1 MGGAP
6 AGQTWNAERYARNA
20 RFVTDLGAP
29 LIDLLAPRAG
39 ERILDLGCG
48 DGALGAEIAGAG
60 AEVVGVDAAPDMI
73 AAARARGLDARVM
86 DASALTFEHE
96 FDAVL
101 SNAALHWMTEPDR
114 VLEGVRRALRPG
126 GRFVAEFGGDG
137 NIAEVRRA
145 LAAALARRGVDADAC
160 SPWYFP
166 TAEAYRAKLEAHGF
180 QVDSIALFPRPTPIP
195 GDIRDWLDTFAESF
209 LAAVPEAERPALKDE
224 VADAARPGLCDGEGR
239 WTVDYV
245 RLRVT
250 ARL

>member
-137 NIAEVRRA
+137 NIAEVCRA
-145 LAAALARRGVDADAC
+145 LSAALARRGVDADAC

-180 QVDSIALFPRPTPIP
+180 RVDSIALFPRPTPIP

-209 LAAVPEAERPALKDE
+209 LVAVPEAERPALKGE

-245 RLRVT
+245 RLRVA